1 MREIALYEAK
11 NTLSSLIADIEA
23 SGEEIVITRHG
34 MPAARLSPIVRVMT
48 VQEKAAIL
56 SQIAANR
63 DAWARDNPQKGD
75 APTWEEI
82 KAWMDEDR

>member
-11 NTLSSLIADIEA
+11 NTLSSLIADVEA

-34 MPAARLSPIVRVMT
+34 TPAARLVPIIRPKT
-48 VQEKAAIL
+48 PHEKSLLL
-56 SQIAANR
+56 SRLAENR
-63 DAWARDNPQKGD
+63 DAWSSGIGERHERIS
-75 APTWEEI
+75 WETI